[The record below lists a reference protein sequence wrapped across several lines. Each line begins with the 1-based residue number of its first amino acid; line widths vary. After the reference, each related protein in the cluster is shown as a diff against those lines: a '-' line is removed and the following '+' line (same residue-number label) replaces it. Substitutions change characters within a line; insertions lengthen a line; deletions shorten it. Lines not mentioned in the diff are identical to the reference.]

1 MIKEELIKNWK
12 TYSGIGLG
20 ILAATCITSYLFL
33 KKKQNTNKITRESLK
48 SDSGPLDMSKM
59 VNDLSKIELAKKLR
73 DQLRKKVHP
82 DRFVHDESKKII
94 ADNIAKEI
102 NEEKNQLT
110 YSTLLELK
118 EKAERELGIKID
130 V

>member
-20 ILAATCITSYLFL
+20 IIAATCVTSYLFL

-82 DRFVHDESKKII
+82 DRFVHDELKKAI
-94 ADNIAKEI
+94 ADDIAKEI

-110 YSTLLELK
+110 YSKLMVLK